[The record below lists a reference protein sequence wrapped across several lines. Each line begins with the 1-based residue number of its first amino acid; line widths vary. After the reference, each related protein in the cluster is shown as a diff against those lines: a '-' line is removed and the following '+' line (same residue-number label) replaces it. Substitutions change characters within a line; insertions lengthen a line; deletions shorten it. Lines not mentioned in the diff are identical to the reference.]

1 MASKLK
7 AMATNAWQAFNS
19 DNADDF
25 LRSVEVREQN
35 ARTKVVS
42 LILDTHK
49 KINNDKHG
57 ANRVLR
63 VLEFGSGNGERL
75 DLVLKTGIKV
85 DWTGIDISP
94 ALVESAERR
103 HPDQT
108 WIVGDAE
115 YPENVLGE
123 TISVG
128 YDVCLFCHVLEMLES
143 PEMAL
148 KKAKGLAKTTIV
160 EFFEPPNGVVHR
172 SEIGMLPE
180 SNMPYLRHTIGRET
194 YLTWL
199 ANAEY
204 ENLTIHKTKG
214 KYEVHVLS

>member
-25 LRSVEVREQN
+25 LRSVEGREQN
-35 ARTKVVS
+35 ARIKVVS
-42 LILDTHK
+42 LIVDTHK
-49 KINNDKHG
+49 KINKDNYG

-85 DWTGIDISP
+85 EWTGIDISP
-94 ALVESAERR
+94 ALVESAKRR

-108 WIVGDAE
+108 WMVGDAE

-143 PEMAL
+143 PELAL
-148 KKAKGLAKTTIV
+148 KKAKG
-160 EFFEPPNGVVHR
+160 F
-172 SEIGMLPE
+172 
-180 SNMPYLRHTIGRET
+180 LRVC
-194 YLTWL
+194 Y
-199 ANAEY
+199 
-204 ENLTIHKTKG
+204 
-214 KYEVHVLS
+214 